1 MRSGVPVIAML
12 ALACSA
18 PPDSGAQLAAVEAF
32 TSCHRPLEG
41 NPRVLVFTRTTGFR
55 HGSIPAGVEALR
67 LLGGQLGFEVEHTEA
82 ASRFTPD
89 GLAGI
94 AAVVFLNTTGD
105 VLDEPQQAAFEA
117 FIGAGGGYVGVHSA
131 ADTEYDWPWYGTLQ
145 GAWFASHPPTQ
156 EGTLVVSYSAHPATR
171 CLEPRWTRV
180 DEWYDFRS
188 RPPAGAAI
196 LLEIDEGSY
205 RGARM
210 GAPHPMAWAQKI
222 GGGRAF
228 YTALGHTAES
238 YSEAAFLDHLGGG
251 ILWVL
256 GGGGGS

>member
-1 MRSGVPVIAML
+1 MRAGVPVTAIL

-18 PPDSGAQLAAVEAF
+18 PPDSGAQPAAGESPV
-32 TSCHRPLEG
+32 SCHAPLAG
-41 NPRVLVFTRTTGFR
+41 SPAVLVFTRTTGFR

-67 LLGGQLGFEVEHTEA
+67 RLGGQLGFAVEHTEA
-82 ASRFTPD
+82 ASRFSAE
-89 GLAGI
+89 GLSGI

-105 VLDEPQQAAFEA
+105 VLDDAQQAAFEA
-117 FIGAGGGYVGVHSA
+117 FIGAGGGFVGVHSA

-156 EGTLVVSYSAHPATR
+156 EGTLRVVTADHPATR
-171 CLEPRWTRV
+171 CLPSPWTRV

-188 RPPAGAAI
+188 PPPAGATI

-205 RGARM
+205 GGARM
-210 GAPHPMAWAQKI
+210 GMPHPMAWAREV

-238 YSEAAFLDHLGGG
+238 YTEPAFLDHLAGGL
-251 ILWVL
+251 LWVL
-256 GGGGGS
+256 GVP